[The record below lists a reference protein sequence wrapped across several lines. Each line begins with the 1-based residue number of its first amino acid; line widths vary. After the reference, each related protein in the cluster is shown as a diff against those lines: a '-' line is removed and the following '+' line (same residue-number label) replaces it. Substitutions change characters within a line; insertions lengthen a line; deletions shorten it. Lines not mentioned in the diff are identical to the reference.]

1 MRLGKFTIFSG
12 VLIFILI
19 LGWYMFLGFGPVKPL
34 VKYTTLGLDLQG
46 GVHVVF
52 QAKELPGS
60 PVNDKTMQ
68 STISIIETRVNELGI
83 SEPIIQKQGK
93 DRIIVEIAGYKNPEE
108 AVRTLIKP
116 AVLEFKSPEGELVVS
131 GKDLKDAIES
141 KDPNT
146 GLAEVDLTFNADG
159 TKKFGDFTSKN
170 VGRNLGIYLDGKLL
184 QNPVIQE
191 PITNGKARITGYK
204 DLNEAHRIAVLLRSG
219 ALPLKL
225 EILEKKVVGPT
236 LGADSLR
243 RSVKASIIGVIAIF
257 LFMILYY
264 RFPGFIAD
272 FSLIL
277 YATIVLGVMIALKAT
292 LTLPGIA
299 GFVLSMGMAVDA
311 NILIFERLK
320 EELRMGKTLRSAI
333 DSGFKRAFLTV
344 FDSNATTLIAAVIL
358 YFLGTGPVRGFAV
371 TLSIGILA
379 SFFTAITFTRWLLFL
394 AADSKVVKNPKLYGA

>member
-1 MRLGKFTIFSG
+1 MRLGKFTLFSG
-12 VLIFILI
+12 VLILI
-19 LGWYMFLGFGPVKPL
+19 LVIGWYMFLGFGSVQPL
-34 VKYTTLGLDLQG
+34 VKHTVLGLDLQG

-116 AVLEFKSPEGELVVS
+116 AVLEFKSPEGEVIVS
-131 GKDLKDAIES
+131 GKDLKDAIEA
-141 KDPNT
+141 KDPST
-146 GLAEVDLTFNADG
+146 GLAEVNLTFNAEG
-159 TKKFGDFTSKN
+159 AKKFGDFTTKN

-191 PITNGKARITGYK
+191 PITDGKARITGYK
-204 DLNEAHRIAVLLRSG
+204 DLEEAHRIAVLLRSG

-257 LFMILYY
+257 VFMILYY

-272 FSLIL
+272 FALIL

-320 EELRMGKTLRSAI
+320 EELRLGKTLRSAI

-344 FDSNATTLIAAVIL
+344 FDANATTLIAAVIL
-358 YFLGTGPVRGFAV
+358 YFLGTGPIRGFAV
-371 TLSIGILA
+371 TLSIGIIA
-379 SFFTAITFTRWLLFL
+379 SMFTAITFTRWLLFL

>member
-1 MRLGKFTIFSG
+1 MRLGKFTLFSG
-12 VLIFILI
+12 VLILILI
-19 LGWYMFLGFGPVKPL
+19 LGWYTFLGFGAVKPL

-116 AVLEFKSPEGELVVS
+116 AVLEFKSPEGEVIVS
-131 GKDLKDAIES
+131 GKDLRDAIEA

-146 GLAEVDLTFNADG
+146 GLAEVDLTFNAEG
-159 TKKFGDFTSKN
+159 AKKFADFTTKN
-170 VGRNLGIYLDGKLL
+170 VNRNLGIYLDGKLL
-184 QNPVIQE
+184 QNPVIKE

-204 DLNEAHRIAVLLRSG
+204 DLEEAHRIAVLLRSG

-243 RSVKASIIGVIAIF
+243 RSVRASIIGVIAIF
-257 LFMILYY
+257 VFMILYY

-272 FSLIL
+272 FALIL

-333 DSGFKRAFLTV
+333 DAGFKRAFLTV

-358 YFLGTGPVRGFAV
+358 YFLGTGPIRGFAV
-371 TLSIGILA
+371 TLSIGIIA
-379 SFFTAITFTRWLLFL
+379 SMFTAITFTRWLLFL

>member
-12 VLIFILI
+12 VLILI
-19 LGWYMFLGFGPVKPL
+19 LALGWLMFMGFGPVKPL

-52 QAKELPGS
+52 QAKPLPGS
-60 PVNDKTMQ
+60 PVDDKTMQ

-116 AVLEFKSPEGELVVS
+116 AVLEFKSQEGELVVS

-146 GLAEVDLTFNADG
+146 GLAEVDLTFNAEG
-159 TKKFGDFTSKN
+159 AKKFGDFTTKN

-204 DLNEAHRIAVLLRSG
+204 DLEEAHRIAVLLRSG

-236 LGADSLR
+236 LGADSLK
-243 RSVKASIIGVIAIF
+243 RSVKASVIGVIAIF
-257 LFMILYY
+257 IFMILYY

-277 YATIVLGVMIALKAT
+277 YSTIVLGVMIALKAT

-358 YFLGTGPVRGFAV
+358 YFLGTGPIRGFAV

-379 SFFTAITFTRWLLFL
+379 SMFTAITFTRWLLFL
-394 AADSKVVKNPKLYGA
+394 AADSKVVTNTKLYGA